1 MLTREVRTRSAGE
14 TGDALLKQS
23 LKDDHRT
30 RNHKDA
36 NSYDFSMIAKTVRV
50 RPVFSFR
57 KFPAASER
65 LRLPDSSRPP
75 STACLLQP
83 S

>member
-23 LKDDHRT
+23 LKDDQRT

-36 NSYDFSMIAKTVRV
+36 NSYDFSMIAKTV
-50 RPVFSFR
+50 PVFSFR
-57 KFPAASER
+57 KFPANSV
-65 LRLPDSSRPP
+65 P
-75 STACLLQP
+75 TQ
-83 S
+83 